1 MKTPNSFVISI
12 SIFIFISI
20 GFGIAS
26 PLNEDESIAADED
39 NQQQQQYCVSDIEQD
54 PKILREQCLDAKD
67 WALSNGLIKF
77 IQQKC
82 ERCQK
87 KTKKAAKKI
96 NVATQFL
103 PLSLYPSPFPRK
115 LFQQAK
121 DVHKAML
128 LLYFRASINFEFLKE
143 ANSELINSDSANTT
157 KKVIAKLEQYLSEGI
172 RQPVGIFCQ
181 RADYM
186 ASEDDNGQYVLK
198 QVEVNTGAIGSF
210 ATTPRFS
217 QLHQRM
223 VANAGIDASDA
234 MMPPDQSDLMI
245 AETLLYSWKQ
255 FGNNEAVIL
264 FVHGHR
270 YGHLLLESRQIQ
282 HKLEQITTEKVQC
295 KFINLN
301 EGFKRLKL
309 DSVNFNLVLDNEFVV
324 AIMFDRVGETVSAE
338 ESALIYEID
347 RSTAIKVPPFEIAF
361 THRKRMQQ
369 VFTKPGMVERFF
381 QGPGEEQM
389 AEAIRKV
396 QTKGWPI
403 GANDAGAEEIKRKAI
418 ANPEK
423 YVLKANECGPST
435 FPNIFFNED
444 ISKKL
449 ARMTPAEHDY
459 FDIMERLR
467 PMVIKNHFVRPNS
480 EPIFNL
486 DATPELGIFGCLVGN
501 MLTGQVSFFSRTGHM
516 MKTKMAHVNEG
527 GVWRGASVYD
537 SPYLV

>member
-1 MKTPNSFVISI
+1 MKTPNSFIISI

-26 PLNEDESIAADED
+26 PLNEDESIATDED

-54 PKILREQCLDAKD
+54 PQILREQCLDAKD
-67 WALSNGLIKF
+67 WALSNGLVKF
-77 IQQKC
+77 IQQQC
-82 ERCQK
+82 EGCQK
-87 KTKKAAKKI
+87 ETKKI

-103 PLSLYPSPFPRK
+103 PLALYPSPFPRK

-157 KKVIAKLEQYLSEGI
+157 KKVIAKLEQ
-172 RQPVGIFCQ
+172 
-181 RADYM
+181 
-186 ASEDDNGQYVLK
+186 
-198 QVEVNTGAIGSF
+198 
-210 ATTPRFS
+210 
-217 QLHQRM
+217 
-223 VANAGIDASDA
+223 
-234 MMPPDQSDLMI
+234 
-245 AETLLYSWKQ
+245 KQ
-255 FGNNEAVIL
+255 FGNKEAVIL

-270 YGHLLLESRQIQ
+270 YGHLMLESRQIQ

-309 DSVNFNLVLDNEFVV
+309 DPVNFNLMLDNEFVV
-324 AIMFDRVGETVSAE
+324 AIMFDRVGETASAE

-381 QGPGEEQM
+381 KGPGEEQM
-389 AEAIRKV
+389 AEAIRK
-396 QTKGWPI
+396 
-403 GANDAGAEEIKRKAI
+403 KAI

-467 PMVIKNHFVRPNS
+467 PMVIK
-480 EPIFNL
+480 
-486 DATPELGIFGCLVGN
+486 VGLN
-501 MLTGQVSFFSRTGHM
+501 
-516 MKTKMAHVNEG
+516 A
-527 GVWRGASVYD
+527 
-537 SPYLV
+537 